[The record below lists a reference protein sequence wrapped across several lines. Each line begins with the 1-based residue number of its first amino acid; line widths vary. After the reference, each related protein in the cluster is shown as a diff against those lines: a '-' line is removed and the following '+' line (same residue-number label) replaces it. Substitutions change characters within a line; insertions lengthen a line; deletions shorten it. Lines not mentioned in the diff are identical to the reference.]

1 MQRAEVSSVSICFS
15 PACSFLFTVAISS
28 FCAIKVKAMSISR
41 LCRHFPPGTQTEI
54 SWSNQWEGPTGRQT
68 NWSYNEFTI
77 DCHGGYVHLLYT
89 VMVQT
94 NMRKIIEI
102 DFFNTWTQTDVWR
115 RRMNVNLREKLY
127 CPNWMTEDLDRRLWS
142 LSQCRSTASCSISG
156 EKCVIVKFTLNTLNR

>member
-1 MQRAEVSSVSICFS
+1 MQFPLYRCNLILLCNKSQSNVHLQTVPPFSSWHTNRDQLIE
-15 PACSFLFTVAISS
+15 P
-28 FCAIKVKAMSISR
+28 MG
-41 LCRHFPPGTQTEI
+41 GT
-54 SWSNQWEGPTGRQT
+54 TGRQT

-77 DCHGGYVHLLYT
+77 ACHGGYVHLLYT

>member
-1 MQRAEVSSVSICFS
+1 MQFPLYRCNLVLLCNKSQSNVHLQTVPPFSS
-15 PACSFLFTVAISS
+15 
-28 FCAIKVKAMSISR
+28 
-41 LCRHFPPGTQTEI
+41 RHTNQDQLIEPMGGT
-54 SWSNQWEGPTGRQT
+54 TGRQT
-68 NWSYNEFTI
+68 NWSYSEFTI

-156 EKCVIVKFTLNTLNR
+156 EKCAIVKFTLNTLNR